1 MEFYQTDKVGNIRLL
16 QTDNERNVDF
26 LNAKG
31 SRIMEFSN
39 FVWVVSFY
47 PKEEVMFNTIEEVKK
62 YITERDGCKDFRI
75 EDGQVLDNTCEDDE
89 NLICLLYTKPVYK
102 FKEVVMQEEP
112 GFSKPEDGKPVN
124 CVKCGELYNS
134 AMPAISRIDNTTLIC
149 PNCGVRYA

>member
-62 YITERDGCKDFRI
+62 YIT
-75 EDGQVLDNTCEDDE
+75 
-89 NLICLLYTKPVYK
+89 
-102 FKEVVMQEEP
+102 
-112 GFSKPEDGKPVN
+112 
-124 CVKCGELYNS
+124 
-134 AMPAISRIDNTTLIC
+134 
-149 PNCGVRYA
+149 